1 MGRRRKQSYSS
12 SITWLRV
19 RRTTG
24 IMKYMVGKATAQEII
39 QDTIQMRNT
48 PGPAP
53 SARQVATPETR
64 KVMKNDVPKGRANR
78 CKLAGQFFTAVGTI
92 CYGCFR
98 RPASARNPP

>member
-24 IMKYMVGKATAQEII
+24 IMKYMAGKATAHEII
-39 QDTIQMRNT
+39 QDTIQMPNT

-64 KVMKNDVPKGRANR
+64 KVMKNDVPKGTANP
-78 CKLAGQFFTAVGTI
+78 C
-92 CYGCFR
+92 
-98 RPASARNPP
+98 RPAGNFFPPGGPPYFPPPPPPPPHATP